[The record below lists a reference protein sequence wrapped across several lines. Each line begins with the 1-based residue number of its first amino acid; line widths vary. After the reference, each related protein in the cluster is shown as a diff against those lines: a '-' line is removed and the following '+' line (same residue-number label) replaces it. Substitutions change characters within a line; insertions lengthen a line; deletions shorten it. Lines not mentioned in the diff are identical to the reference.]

1 MELRR
6 QLMELERESASLP
19 GSVQGLQKAEKMVE
33 LMEKHR
39 DEFIIQ
45 ARLQSLLKSI

>member
-1 MELRR
+1 
-6 QLMELERESASLP
+6 MELERESLSLL

-39 DEFIIQ
+39 DEFILQ
-45 ARLQSLLKSI
+45 VRLQPLLKSI